1 MRGDVESP
9 IYTLRGCGRRVVLAE
24 ERERARRVATGI
36 VSAAIGI
43 VGLTLV
49 ILAIILVV
57 RGGLGF
63 VFLAILLLA
72 IGGALA
78 LVGFFFQLVPFRL
91 QELADEKRDYDQRQ
105 RQGLERR

>member
-1 MRGDVESP
+1 
-9 IYTLRGCGRRVVLAE
+9 
-24 ERERARRVATGI
+24 
-36 VSAAIGI
+36 

-78 LVGFFFQLVPFRL
+78 LLGFFFQLVPFRL

>member
-1 MRGDVESP
+1 
-9 IYTLRGCGRRVVLAE
+9 VVLAE

-78 LVGFFFQLVPFRL
+78 LLGFFFQLVPFRL